1 MLKPRRICFVL
12 ILLSAILAGKAD
24 AEFFRS
30 ANEIIYLAQNQSNT
44 MSVQQAYNF
53 RQASEL
59 VATSG
64 IINEQQLMLLAPEGY
79 KAVISL
85 LPDDSEYAIENE
97 QEIVEKQGLDYR
109 YIPVDF
115 ADPTTENYATF
126 VAAMEEFKG
135 EKIIIHCAANFRV
148 SAFFSV
154 YAHHNFGWSL
164 EQVEEFMG
172 SLWKP
177 ADFPPWQNF
186 IDEQLAHG
194 SD

>member
-1 MLKPRRICFVL
+1 MLKPHRIHL
-12 ILLSAILAGKAD
+12 ILILSSALLPCQAD
-24 AEFFRS
+24 ADFFRS
-30 ANEIIYLAQNQSNT
+30 ADEVLYLAENQANT
-44 MSVQQAYNF
+44 MSVKNAYNF

-59 VATSG
+59 VATAG
-64 IINEQQLMLLAPEGY
+64 IINEQQLMSLAPEGY

-85 LPDDSEYAIENE
+85 LPDDSEYAIKNE
-97 QEIVEKQGLDYR
+97 QEIVESQGLDYR

-115 ADPTTENYATF
+115 SAPTTGNYATF
-126 VAAMEEFKG
+126 VTAMEEFKG

-148 SAFFSV
+148 SAFFSI

-164 EQVEEFMG
+164 QKVDEFMA

-177 ADFPPWQNF
+177 AEFPAWQSF
-186 IDEQLAHG
+186 IDDQLANG